1 MTHGHQ
7 TRTEVSLR
15 RAAAFLF
22 AGLAVQLST
31 LLMNHP
37 LAFMAFIF
45 VGSPLVLIGAVIYLW
60 SVMIHSEKAIE

>member
-1 MTHGHQ
+1 MTHAPR

-31 LLMNHP
+31 LLINHP

-45 VGSPLVLIGAVIYLW
+45 IGSPLVLIGAVIYLW
-60 SVMIHSEKAIE
+60 SVVIHSERAIE